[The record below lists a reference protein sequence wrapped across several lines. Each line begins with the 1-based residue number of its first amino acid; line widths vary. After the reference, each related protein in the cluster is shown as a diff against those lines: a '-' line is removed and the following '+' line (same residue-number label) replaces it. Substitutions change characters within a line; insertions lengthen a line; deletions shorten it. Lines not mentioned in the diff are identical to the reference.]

1 MLIQKR
7 NGKEVQF
14 DESKIRHAIKAASN
28 KMKEGERLTD
38 TELDSITG
46 SVVAKCKN
54 DGKLTVEHVQ
64 NYVENALM
72 DAGKFDIAR
81 LYIKYRYERELSRK
95 KSTFDDKILS
105 IINNE
110 SEEAKQENSNK
121 NPTVLSVQR
130 DYMAGELSRDI
141 TTRLMLPD
149 DVVQAHKEGLIHVHD
164 TDYFSQHMHNCCLI
178 NLNDILQNGTVISE
192 TKIEKP
198 HNFST
203 ACNIASQVVAAVA
216 SSQFGGQ
223 TITLTHLAPFVDVSR
238 KYITKE
244 LKSALD
250 ESGVSVT
257 EDQLEKMVN
266 KRLQKEISD
275 GIQTIQYQILTLMTT
290 NGQTPF
296 VTVFMYL
303 NEAEDEQTKHDLAL
317 IIEEMLRQRFNG
329 VKNEVGV
336 WISPAFP
343 KLIYVLED
351 DNIHEGDKYFYL
363 TKLAAKVSA
372 KRLVPDYISEKKIKE
387 LKEGDV
393 FPSMGAAVGYE
404 TVSIMIDGVE
414 HNNIEIE
421 KAFRLIRNKLQH
433 TTPHKDTSK
442 KPLVKY
448 KNKCGVYKLIH
459 KPTGL
464 YYIGASTN
472 IARRLA
478 EHRYSFMHKGTLGD
492 RYLVDDYN
500 IENLCFEL
508 LEECSMDD
516 LYKVESKYVHFK
528 TKDKLCVNQKDP
540 INNGNFTSENH
551 LAALQGKKYSTYV
564 NGWAG
569 TWVKEVP
576 TYSNIFIKSCGEWV
590 PIRNIIYNNEQCP
603 LDIISIDYKKHGK
616 RCTVRVT
623 LDHPLETQ
631 KGRVQAKDLIA
642 GDQLIDVD
650 TGEYYTI
657 TSLRWKKGGGIRTY
671 DFTTD
676 NDMFDLSG
684 IVSHNCRSFLSVDK
698 TRNGWNNIAGA
709 LDYDPTKPKYYGRL
723 TQR

>member
-1 MLIQKR
+1 M
-7 NGKEVQF
+7 
-14 DESKIRHAIKAASN
+14 
-28 KMKEGERLTD
+28 
-38 TELDSITG
+38 
-46 SVVAKCKN
+46 
-54 DGKLTVEHVQ
+54 
-64 NYVENALM
+64 
-72 DAGKFDIAR
+72 
-81 LYIKYRYERELSRK
+81 
-95 KSTFDDKILS
+95 
-105 IINNE
+105 
-110 SEEAKQENSNK
+110 
-121 NPTVLSVQR
+121 
-130 DYMAGELSRDI
+130 
-141 TTRLMLPD
+141 
-149 DVVQAHKEGLIHVHD
+149 
-164 TDYFSQHMHNCCLI
+164 
-178 NLNDILQNGTVISE
+178 
-192 TKIEKP
+192 
-198 HNFST
+198 
-203 ACNIASQVVAAVA
+203 
-216 SSQFGGQ
+216 GQ

-244 LKSALD
+244 LKTELD

-317 IIEEMLRQRFNG
+317 IIEEMLRQRFKG

-343 KLIYVLED
+343 KLIYVIED
-351 DNIHEGDKYFYL
+351 DNVQEGDKYFYL
-363 TKLAAKVSA
+363 TKLASKVSA

-414 HNNIEIE
+414 HNNIKIE
-421 KAFRLIRNKLQH
+421 KAFSLIRDKLKH
-433 TTPHKDTSK
+433 ATKHEDTNN
-442 KPLVKY
+442 KPLTKC

-492 RYLVDDYN
+492 RYLIDDYN

-516 LYKVESKYVHFK
+516 LYKVKSKYVHFK

-603 LDIISIDYKKHGK
+603 LKLISVDYNKHGR
-616 RCTVRVT
+616 RCSVQVT
-623 LDHPLETQ
+623 IDHPLETQ
-631 KGRVQAKDLIA
+631 RGRVQAKDIIV
-642 GDQLIDVD
+642 GDELIDAL
-650 TGEYYTI
+650 TGKHYEVMQ
-657 TSLRWKKGGGIRTY
+657 LRWSKNGVRTY

-698 TRNGWNNIAGA
+698 TRNGWDNIAGA
-709 LDYDPTKPKYYGRL
+709 LDYDPTKPKYYGRWNQGVCTINL
-723 TQR
+723 PDVALSSHKDFDKFWDIFDERLELCHKALQCRHERLVNTPSDVAPILWQYGALARLKKGETIDKLLYNDYSTISLGYAGLYECVKYMTGESHTAKVGHDFAIKVMQHMNDKCNEWKAKENIGYSLYGTPQL

>member
-7 NGKEVQF
+7 NGKEVRF

-28 KMKEGERLTD
+28 EMKEGEKLTD

-46 SVVAKCKN
+46 AVVDKCKN

-178 NLNDILQNGTVISE
+178 NLNDILQNGTAISE

-198 HNFST
+198 HSFST

-244 LKSALD
+244 LKSELG

-387 LKEGDV
+387 LKEGDAP
-393 FPSMGAAVGYE
+393 PSMG
-404 TVSIMIDGVE
+404 
-414 HNNIEIE
+414 
-421 KAFRLIRNKLQH
+421 
-433 TTPHKDTSK
+433 
-442 KPLVKY
+442 
-448 KNKCGVYKLIH
+448 
-459 KPTGL
+459 
-464 YYIGASTN
+464 
-472 IARRLA
+472 
-478 EHRYSFMHKGTLGD
+478 
-492 RYLVDDYN
+492 
-500 IENLCFEL
+500 
-508 LEECSMDD
+508 
-516 LYKVESKYVHFK
+516 
-528 TKDKLCVNQKDP
+528 
-540 INNGNFTSENH
+540 
-551 LAALQGKKYSTYV
+551 
-564 NGWAG
+564 
-569 TWVKEVP
+569 
-576 TYSNIFIKSCGEWV
+576 
-590 PIRNIIYNNEQCP
+590 
-603 LDIISIDYKKHGK
+603 
-616 RCTVRVT
+616 
-623 LDHPLETQ
+623 
-631 KGRVQAKDLIA
+631 
-642 GDQLIDVD
+642 
-650 TGEYYTI
+650 
-657 TSLRWKKGGGIRTY
+657 
-671 DFTTD
+671 
-676 NDMFDLSG
+676 
-684 IVSHNCRSFLSVDK
+684 CRSFLSVDK